1 MERRPVSYLQGK
13 KRGEL
18 VAPDSFQRKLLP
30 YEWSIIQALGVT
42 EQEYREIFQRIAE
55 EQRQR
60 SAEYAHIPDIVNGPV
75 LYLFLSTWLSAW
87 C

>member
-1 MERRPVSYLQGK
+1 MAPYPAAFVLYGEVSLFHICRK

-30 YEWSIIQALGVT
+30 YEELTVRALGVT

-55 EQRQR
+55 EQRDGR
-60 SAEYAHIPDIVNGPV
+60 LNTRIS
-75 LYLFLSTWLSAW
+75 LR
-87 C
+87 